1 MVDQTLRADQA
12 RRKAS
17 NNPPISRHPL
27 FPAIV
32 ALWFGALFG
41 LASIAIK
48 PAFIE
53 GIVMATGLD
62 SIVPMAAPPL
72 GTTAR
77 ILVSLAM
84 IGLGGVVGMV
94 IARRIAGTDPIE
106 GTEPQVVKRQRGV
119 APAQSVEAPVLI
131 AASSAVEQPA
141 ELESEPLGLE
151 EVAEE
156 VEAPDETQSA
166 ISNRLFDSYS
176 QDISPLATS
185 SEEIEEQP
193 AAPPAAIFR
202 LPPEAELHLDATF
215 DENAA
220 AGVENAAAGVEEN
233 AAAEAEDVTA
243 AEMEPEPADDDPIA
257 SNRFHPAPTTPTP
270 PRTFAVPE
278 ASRDDLDHAGAN
290 HIASAELD
298 ALSTVELLE
307 RLALAIERRRN
318 EDAGQQRSDFA
329 PEREEDFRSPALV
342 GLAGFTP
349 PVERQESSYQDA
361 EPDEAPPAAEMPRF
375 ASISSPL
382 FHDSAAH
389 EELPASEPEEAPY
402 WSSGDEGASEQD
414 DISSLPAAL
423 RPVGYDSA
431 DEDEPLPGYL
441 PPRHIGLAPVEDTF
455 SSTDSFSFDHE
466 DAESEEEEG
475 EVLDEG
481 YSSLLNLSRSSI
493 VRQPF
498 DGFDHADPLD
508 GDHATPFQDHRF
520 ARDEFQSPAMGD
532 DEQAPASVEGTRPFD
547 APQGPTSDDPEKALR
562 AALAALQRMSGAA

>member
-1 MVDQTLRADQA
+1 VEDVVDQTLRADQA

-41 LASIAIK
+41 LASIAIR

-84 IGLGGVVGMV
+84 IGLGGVVGMA
-94 IARRIAGTDPIE
+94 IARRIAGTEPIE
-106 GTEPQVVKRQRGV
+106 GTELPVVKRQRGV
-119 APAQSVEAPVLI
+119 TPAQSVEAPVLI
-131 AASSAVEQPA
+131 AASSAVEEA
-141 ELESEPLGLE
+141 IEPEPEPFRLE

-156 VEAPDETQSA
+156 VEAPDESQSA

-176 QDISPLATS
+176 RDISPLATS
-185 SEEIEEQP
+185 SEELEDQP
-193 AAPPAAIFR
+193 AAPPAAIFT

-220 AGVENAAAGVEEN
+220 AEVEEVI
-233 AAAEAEDVTA
+233 AEEMEAEPA
-243 AEMEPEPADDDPIA
+243 ADDAVA
-257 SNRFHPAPTTPTP
+257 SDRFNPAPASPTP
-270 PRTFAVPE
+270 AQTFA
-278 ASRDDLDHAGAN
+278 ASDMSRDELDHAAAN
-290 HIASAELD
+290 RITSAELD
-298 ALSTVELLE
+298 TLSTVELLE

-318 EDAGQQRSDFA
+318 EGVGQQRSDFA
-329 PEREEDFRSPALV
+329 GEREDDFRSAAPV
-342 GLAGFTP
+342 GLAAFTP
-349 PVERQESSYQDA
+349 PVEPQESSHKDA
-361 EPDEAPPAAEMPRF
+361 KPDEAPPAAEMPRF
-375 ASISSPL
+375 ASIARPP
-382 FHDSAAH
+382 FDAPAAD
-389 EELPASEPEEAPY
+389 EELPASAPEEAAY
-402 WSSGDEGASEQD
+402 WSAGDEEANEQD

-423 RPVGYDSA
+423 RPVGYDPA
-431 DEDEPLPGYL
+431 DDDEALPGYV
-441 PPRHIGLAPVEDTF
+441 PPRRIGMAPVEDTF
-455 SSTDSFSFDHE
+455 SSAESFSFDNE
-466 DAESEEEEG
+466 DVEGEEEEA

-481 YSSLLNLSRSSI
+481 YSSLLNLSRSSV

-498 DGFDHADPLD
+498 DGFEHAGTDDADHTAPMFHDD
-508 GDHATPFQDHRF
+508 RF
-520 ARDEFQSPAMGD
+520 ARNEFESPMIGD

-547 APQGPTSDDPEKALR
+547 APQGPTPEDPEKALR